1 MFPLLGFTRAKANQM
16 TRKSRVQVR
25 HVLLFHPCEG
35 QFYQHE
41 RHSLTIEAHQIKHSP
56 AKQVETSH
64 SQKKPTN
71 STQTSKS
78 EREKHREEAS
88 QTKQN
93 TAKTRIN

>member
-1 MFPLLGFTRAKANQM
+1 
-16 TRKSRVQVR
+16 VR
-25 HVLLFHPCEG
+25 HVPLFNLRED
-35 QFYQHE
+35 QFNQHGK
-41 RHSLTIEAHQIKHSP
+41 HSLTIEAHQIKHSP